1 MEKYNYAPFYVG
13 QKVIGNPAYPHM
25 VRNGLIYTITSCRL
39 SINPSNG
46 TGPYWYVGVSG
57 EIPDHDWLAPYIFLP
72 IQKFSVMTFSEIK
85 EVETKQLLLNN

>member
-25 VRNGLIYTITSCRL
+25 VRSGKIYTITKVHF

-46 TGPYWYVGVSG
+46 TGPYWYIG
-57 EIPDHDWLAPYIFLP
+57 IPEPEGHDWLAPYIFLP
-72 IQKFSVMTFSEIK
+72 LEEMERVAFSKIIEEQPVSI
-85 EVETKQLLLNN
+85 N